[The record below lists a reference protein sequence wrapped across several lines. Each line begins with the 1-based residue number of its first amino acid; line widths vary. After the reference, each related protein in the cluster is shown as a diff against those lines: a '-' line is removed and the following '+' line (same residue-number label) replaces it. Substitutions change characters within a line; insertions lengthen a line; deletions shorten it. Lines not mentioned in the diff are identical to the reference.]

1 MSEFVSPR
9 DRRKLDRAIDK
20 FNAVAQEIADS
31 VVNRLRVVYPDN
43 DRDEIGVKASAI
55 MNELLN
61 ATDDSAEWDV
71 RWEVDMQGESTVV
84 LTTGE

>member
-31 VVNRLRVVYPDN
+31 VVNRLRTVYPDD

>member
-1 MSEFVSPR
+1 MSEFVSPSA
-9 DRRKLDRAIDK
+9 RRKLDRAIDK

-31 VVNRLRVVYPDN
+31 VVNRLRMVYPDD
-43 DRDEIGVKASAI
+43 DRDEIGVKASAV